1 MTGGVDGHGRALALC
16 LPFAL
21 CRRLALCGALAVAAV
36 LLAGC
41 ATVPTPGAPDPGAVD
56 TSAPAGATGL
66 RRAFP
71 AGAGADYQLGGAY
84 PPPPGTGIVVR
95 DSTADPAPGT
105 WSVCYVNAFQT
116 QPQDRERWLRE
127 HPDLVLRGGD
137 REPVADPGWPDEL
150 LLDISTPQRRAG
162 VAEVVTRVVDRCAA
176 AGFDAVELD
185 NLDSWT
191 RSGGAFT
198 ADDAEALA
206 VDLAGVVH
214 ARGLAVGQK
223 NATDLL
229 DRLPARGYDF
239 AVAEECVAFDE
250 CGAFTAAYGDRVLDV
265 EYVDGPDADPAACG
279 DPGRRPRTT
288 VVRDRLLVPAGDPG
302 YVHRAC

>member
-1 MTGGVDGHGRALALC
+1 M
-16 LPFAL
+16 
-21 CRRLALCGALAVAAV
+21 
-36 LLAGC
+36 
-41 ATVPTPGAPDPGAVD
+41 
-56 TSAPAGATGL
+56 PAGEDRHRGSGDGRTG
-66 RRAFP
+66 AAP
-71 AGAGADYQLGGAY
+71 VGCG
-84 PPPPGTGIVVR
+84 GTG
-95 DSTADPAPGT
+95 
-105 WSVCYVNAFQT
+105 
-116 QPQDRERWLRE
+116 E
-127 HPDLVLRGGD
+127 RGGD
-137 REPVADPGWPDEL
+137 GEPVADPGWPDDP

-229 DRLPARGYDF
+229 DRLPAGGYDF

-265 EYVDGPDADPAACG
+265 EYVDGADAGPAACG
-279 DPGRRPRTT
+279 EPGRRPPAT

-302 YVHRAC
+302 HVHWTC